1 MQAPPPDPG
10 HADAN
15 DIDADVVRRV
25 RAGDSAELE
34 RIFRAHY
41 APLCDFVHRYVRSRE
56 TAEELVQDV
65 FFNIWTNRDRW
76 EVRETLTAYLYGAA
90 RNRALNHLRHE
101 RTARRWEE
109 RAVDQSGEPAAVS
122 QTPDALDHLEFEE
135 ATATLQRAIAAL
147 PERARAVVVLRWQHQ
162 LRYAEIA
169 EAMGISVKGVENQL
183 ARAKKALREGMG
195 A

>member
-1 MQAPPPDPG
+1 MPSPPSDPG
-10 HADAN
+10 RL
-15 DIDADVVRRV
+15 DADVVRRV
-25 RAGDSAELE
+25 RAGDTTELE

-41 APLCDFVHRYVRSRE
+41 AALCDFVRRYVRSRE

-109 RAVDQSGEPAAVS
+109 RAMDQRSDPAAGS
-122 QTPDALDHLEFEE
+122 QAPDVLDLLESEE
-135 ATATLQRAIAAL
+135 AIGTLQRAIAAL

-183 ARAKKALREGMG
+183 ARAMKALREGMG